1 MISLFQNTQFNN
13 HFMLLLALVGW
24 GIIVLVDLTLTFL
37 VDLIIPA
44 FVGEAIQSFECLRS
58 LTAPFASFLPSFWST
73 IGPFSCPFFTK
84 VCLSFNL
91 SCCPF
96 FTKVCLSFNLSY
108 CPFFT
113 TVGLSYCPFF
123 TKVSLSSN
131 PFALFLLSSFSSPV
145 QGLGYMLDEK

>member
-24 GIIVLVDLTLTFL
+24 DIIVLVDLTLTFL

>member
-24 GIIVLVDLTLTFL
+24 DIIVLVDLTLTFL

-131 PFALFLLSSFSSPV
+131 PFALFLLSSFSLCL
-145 QGLGYMLDEK
+145 Q